1 MRLHVLSDLHLELKD
16 WAPEVRDADVT
27 ILAGDIHKGERGLA
41 WARAHFPGR
50 VLLVAGN
57 HEFYGG
63 HLRDTLSKMRRASCD
78 RVRILE
84 NDAVVIDG
92 VRFVGATAWTD
103 YSATGNTV
111 AAQMTAFECMNDFQR
126 IRTASS
132 RGAYVRIRPEDLVIR
147 NGQTRLWLQEQ
158 LAQPYDGPT
167 VVITHHAPVR
177 HVLGHLPGV
186 PPYGVAASQM
196 HLNAAYVNAWEDL
209 LGQADVWVY
218 GHLHAAF
225 EEVVRGTRLVSN
237 PRGYGGERTG
247 FDPGKVIEI

>member
-1 MRLHVLSDLHLELKD
+1 MRLHILSDLHLEFKD
-16 WAPEVRDADVT
+16 WTPEVTDADVT

-57 HEFYGG
+57 HEYYGG
-63 HLRDTLSKMRRASCD
+63 HLRDTLSKMRRASCE

-92 VRFVGATAWTD
+92 VRFLGATAWTD

-111 AAQMTAFECMNDFQR
+111 AAQMTAFQEMNDFRR
-126 IRTASS
+126 IRTANS
-132 RGAYVRIRPEDLVIR
+132 RGAYVRIRPEDLMSR

-158 LAQPYDGPT
+158 LAQPHDGPT

-177 HVLGHLPGV
+177 HVLGHLSWGN
-186 PPYGVAASQM
+186 PYAFFPSRI
-196 HLNAAYVNAWEDL
+196 HLNAAYVNGWEDL
-209 LGQADVWVY
+209 LGKADVWVY
-218 GHLHAAF
+218 GHLHAVF
-225 EEVVRGTRLVSN
+225 DEVVRGTRLVSN
-237 PRGYGGERTG
+237 PRGYSGEQTG
-247 FDPGKVIEI
+247 FDPEKVIEI